1 MAFIYAG
8 NLISN
13 KPAVIQR
20 FQTGAAVYVG
30 QPVEED
36 YANLYGHV
44 ITLAAA
50 AAAPDTTVNIM
61 GVCVGIVN
69 DPLYSATYKAEYN
82 TYDSTLAAVVANA
95 HKDASMIEVAIARP
109 GDMYEV
115 PIVKDTIG
123 TALDVVTNTTTEA
136 AGTTLTMAA
145 GTDYQLGYA
154 TMHCRSGNNKG
165 LERIVTTSSTTVKT
179 CNTPFPYAIVSG
191 DTFVIAAVKLG
202 RFMLVPDSLFM
213 AIDGDV
219 ATGGNYYNAWCHKM
233 DLSTAGAEKAWIS
246 FHPFHCWYN
255 TVP

>member
-30 QPVEED
+30 QPVIED
-36 YANLYGHV
+36 YSNLYGHV
-44 ITLAAA
+44 IPLAAA
-50 AAAPDTTVNIM
+50 AAAPDTTYNIM

-69 DPLYSATYKAEYN
+69 DPLYSSTYQAEYN
-82 TYDSTLAAVVANA
+82 TYDTTKAAVVANA
-95 HKDASMIEVAIARP
+95 HKDASMIEVAISRP

-123 TALDVVTNTTTEA
+123 TALDVVTNTTESTTA
-136 AGTTLTMAA
+136 LTLTMAA

-154 TMHCRSGNNKG
+154 TMYCRSGANKG
-165 LERIVTTSSTTVKT
+165 LSRVITTCSTTAKDAT
-179 CNTPFPYAIVSG
+179 IAFPYTIAVN
-191 DTFVIAAVKLG
+191 DTFVCAAIKLG
-202 RFMLVPDSLFM
+202 RFMLTPDSLFM